1 MTTSKSEPWN
11 EGVRGTQVLPLINAD
26 EKYIRVQAGPGT
38 GKTFGLVRRIQR
50 ILHPKGL
57 GVKGDEVLVVAFNRV
72 IAKQLQAEIDQ
83 MLKSS
88 QHNGKPVIRTV
99 HALCLQAIGG
109 EARLL
114 LPHEREAMIY
124 DVLQEYP
131 VLQNEYPSHKSAE
144 QALRD
149 HEAQHVNHPL
159 LWQAVTR
166 WLTRHKA
173 KLLSDLPGM
182 LLDSLK
188 VGEVG
193 HDKYAHI
200 IADEY
205 QDLTRGE
212 QELFA
217 RLLKDNGS
225 FLALGAPQQSIY
237 KFRGNDINGLASLE
251 EILSVG
257 KGGVCDVPM
266 TECQRCPGDI
276 VLAANMLMALNGA
289 PPMEADK
296 TRTANTHVVAWETP
310 LKEVEGMA
318 KAIVANYKA
327 SPETDRHLVMV
338 TRRQFGFRLREE
350 IHRIDKSLRV
360 DLSFSEGLLETWPV
374 REAFLFFCLL
384 TDPDAATWRAWL
396 GYQNPTEDGKFKA
409 SKRNAPAY
417 LNLLTD
423 SKDNLT
429 ESVMRGIAN
438 GTKKLKGEGAKTL
451 AARAKHFFDLKEK
464 FGEVGDDAEN
474 FIKRIFKIDQ
484 WKEQS
489 ADDEAN
495 VVADDMALLRE
506 KALSLLNDD
515 DPDAENPTDTG
526 EKLRK
531 VTRRLRYD
539 IAVRD
544 LFDEESKADIQVTT
558 LWSAKGVTANHV
570 YVLGLT
576 EQTIPGTRKDE
587 YPGTDADFQ
596 DEQRRLF
603 YVSITRSKNTL
614 VLSRSMGI
622 KRNDAKRLG
631 FSSLPGTEAWVKLSM
646 SPFLRDIIKF
656 LPNIVPG
663 EKWNGCAPK

>member
-1 MTTSKSEPWN
+1 MTAQKNEPWN
-11 EGVRGTQVLPLINAD
+11 DGVIGTQVLPLINSNQ
-26 EKYIRVQAGPGT
+26 KYIRVQAGPGT

-50 ILHPKGL
+50 ILHPEGM
-57 GVKGDEVLVVAFNRV
+57 GVKGEEVLVVAFNRV

-83 MLKSS
+83 MLKNSK
-88 QHNGKPVIRTV
+88 HNGKPVIRTV

-124 DVLQEYP
+124 DVLQDYP
-131 VLQNEYPSHKSAE
+131 VLQKKYPSHKNAE

-149 HEAQHVNHPL
+149 HEAQHVDHPL

-173 KLLSDLPGM
+173 RLLSDLPGM

-193 HDKYAHI
+193 HDKYAYI

-205 QDLTRGE
+205 QDLTHGE

-217 RLLKDNGS
+217 RLLQDNGS
-225 FLALGAPQQSIY
+225 FLALGDPQQSIY
-237 KFRGNDINGLASLE
+237 KFRGNDIGGLSGLE
-251 EILSVG
+251 ELLGVAKGSVY
-257 KGGVCDVPM
+257 DVPM

-276 VLAANMLMALNGA
+276 VLAANRLMALASA

-296 TRTANTHVVAWETP
+296 TRKANTHVVAWETP

-327 SPETDRHLVMV
+327 SPKSDRHLVMV

-423 SKDNLT
+423 NKDSLT
-429 ESVMRGIAN
+429 ESVMRDIAN

-451 AARAKHFFDLKEK
+451 AARADHFFELKKK
-464 FGEVGDDAEN
+464 FGSIGDDAED
-474 FIKRIFKIDQ
+474 FIKHIFKVEQ

-489 ADDEAN
+489 TDDEAN

-506 KALSLLNDD
+506 KAISLLSDP
-515 DPDAENPTDTG
+515 DPDAEDPADIS
-526 EKLRK
+526 EQLRK

-544 LFDEESKADIQVTT
+544 LFDDESKADIQVTT

-587 YPGTDADFQ
+587 YPGTDADFD

-614 VLSRSMGI
+614 VLSRSVKI
-622 KRNDAKRLG
+622 KRSDARRLG
-631 FSSLPGTEAWVKLSM
+631 FSDLPGIEPWVNLSM
-646 SPFLRDIIKF
+646 SPYLRDIIKF
-656 LPNIVPG
+656 LPQIVSG
-663 EKWNGCAPK
+663 DKWEGCSPK